1 MTFYY
6 GHGSWLFLVV
16 FVAFFVMRIL
26 PARRRRQGRQPGAPA
41 PTSSFTGAT
50 TRHKA
55 AEAGDA
61 SPGKITYTGIAPG
74 WLVDPTGRHER
85 RYWSG
90 SAWTEHVIDG
100 GVPGI
105 DPPPGA
111 GREAPH

>member
-1 MTFYY
+1 
-6 GHGSWLFLVV
+6 VI
-16 FVAFFVMRIL
+16 RIL
-26 PARRRRQGRQPGAPA
+26 PARRRRQKGQPGIPGS
-41 PTSSFTGAT
+41 TSSFTGAS
-50 TRHKA
+50 TRHQA
-55 AEAGDA
+55 AEAVDA
-61 SPGKITYTGIAPG
+61 SSGKITYTGIAAG
-74 WLVDPTGRHER
+74 WLVDPTGRHQH